1 MRKRIQSDKK
11 NTEKLKKKRTKTNN
25 TLHIKI
31 ENPKKFAKIKT
42 KNK

>member
-25 TLHIKI
+25 TLHIQI
-31 ENPKKFAKIKT
+31 ENPKIFAKMHT
-42 KNK
+42 RN